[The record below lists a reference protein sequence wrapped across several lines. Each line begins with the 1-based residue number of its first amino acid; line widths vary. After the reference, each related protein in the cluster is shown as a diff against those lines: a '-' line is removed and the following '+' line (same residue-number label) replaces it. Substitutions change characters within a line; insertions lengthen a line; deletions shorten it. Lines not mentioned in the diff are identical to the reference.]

1 MFEIILNILCL
12 GVSAYL
18 IGLGFLHIIEFP
30 IIKPVF
36 TRGGV
41 KTNSG
46 ISLDLAIVSGVC
58 ILTVYA
64 EIFSLFTK
72 VSGLAFTFVILAC
85 FVILIFLRKEILL
98 HVKEVFSKDMHVRI
112 VIIILIAIPVL
123 ILANQPAN
131 HYDTD
136 LYHAQS
142 IRWIEEYGIVPGL
155 GNLHHRL
162 AYNSAFFSLQAL
174 FSWRFILGR
183 SLHCVNGFV
192 FLFFISYAICTAK
205 AFKYKKFFV
214 SDFLRIVMV
223 AYFNYSVL
231 VSSPETDH
239 LALGLVIYIFI
250 KWTELWEEKNEEIEN
265 YAVLCLFSLLAISV
279 KLSAGMMVLLAIY
292 PAYKMVIEH
301 KWEQIFKYITT
312 GIIIIAPFLI
322 RNIIISGYLIYPY
335 PEIDIFNFDWKM
347 TPDRLLHDRHEISAW
362 GRGLNDVNR
371 YKAGF
376 REWFPGWYNNMSK
389 TLQKML
395 FLNIPAALAGITAG
409 IWNIAR
415 KKDINFIVIV
425 CTIIA
430 STCLWFK
437 GAPLL
442 RYGMC
447 YVIMLP
453 LFITGYIVMVLQE
466 RWKFC
471 TTSMV
476 VLVTAGS
483 YLMQPV
489 ISAGVNSECG
499 SFSYS
504 QDYNVC
510 ECTKQIVEGFE
521 FYYPVSGDQTGYH
534 SFPATPY
541 KVCLEMI
548 EMRGTSMKD
557 GFKLKGGN

>member
-1 MFEIILNILCL
+1 MFEIIINILCL

-18 IGLGFLHIIEFP
+18 IGSGFLHIIKFP
-30 IIKPVF
+30 SAKPVF
-36 TRGGV
+36 ERGRV
-41 KTNSG
+41 KVNSG
-46 ISLDLAIVSGVC
+46 ITIDLAIISGLC
-58 ILTVYA
+58 ILNVYA
-64 EIFSLFTK
+64 EFFSLFTN
-72 VSGLAFTFVILAC
+72 VGGLAFTIVILVS
-85 FVILIFLRKEILL
+85 FVAFLFLRKEILFYF
-98 HVKEVFSKDMHVRI
+98 ENFFSKDMSVKI
-112 VIIILIAIPVL
+112 VVIILVAIPVL
-123 ILANQPAN
+123 ILADQPAS

-205 AFKYKKFFV
+205 VFKYKKFFV
-214 SDFLRIVMV
+214 SDFLRIVMI
-223 AYFNYSVL
+223 AYFNYSFPI
-231 VSSPETDH
+231 SSPETDH
-239 LALGLVIYIFI
+239 FALGLVIYILI

-265 YAVLCLFSLLAISV
+265 YAILCLFSLLAVSV
-279 KLSAGMMVLLAIY
+279 KLSAGMMVLLVIY
-292 PAYKMVIEH
+292 PASKMLA
-301 KWEQIFKYITT
+301 KRNWKLIFKYIII

-347 TPDRLLHDRHEISAW
+347 TPDSLLHDRHEISAW

-371 YKAGF
+371 YEAGF
-376 REWFPGWYNNMSK
+376 NEWFPDWYNNMSK
-389 TLQKML
+389 TLQRML
-395 FLNIPAALAGITAG
+395 LLNIPATLAGMVVG
-409 IWNIAR
+409 IWNITR
-415 KKDINFIVIV
+415 KRDINFGIII

-453 LFITGYIVMVLQE
+453 LFIIGYIVVILQE
-466 RWKFC
+466 KWKIY
-471 TTSMV
+471 TYSMMILAV
-476 VLVTAGS
+476 AGS
-483 YLMQPV
+483 YLMHPV
-489 ISAGVNSECG
+489 ISAGVNSEYG

-504 QDYNVC
+504 YDYNVH
-510 ECTKQIVEGFE
+510 ECTKQVVEGFE

-541 KVCLEMI
+541 KTSLETL
-548 EMRGTSMKD
+548 ELRGTSLKD
-557 GFKLKGGN
+557 GFIAIQ

>member
-1 MFEIILNILCL
+1 MSGYFYISYGIRL
-12 GVSAYL
+12 
-18 IGLGFLHIIEFP
+18 
-30 IIKPVF
+30 F
-36 TRGGV
+36 TYYKISSVRACFYKKKEGGGGEE
-41 KTNSG
+41 NSG
-46 ISLDLAIVSGVC
+46 AGLDLAIVSGLC

-64 EIFSLFTK
+64 EFFSLFTN
-72 VSGLAFTFVILAC
+72 VGGLAFSFVILAC
-85 FVILIFLRKEILL
+85 FVILFFLK
-98 HVKEVFSKDMHVRI
+98 KEVLFSIKKFFSKDMAIRI

-123 ILANQPAN
+123 ILANQPAS

-142 IRWIEEYGIVPGL
+142 IRWIEEYGIAPGL
-155 GNLHHRL
+155 GNLHNRL

-214 SDFLRIVMV
+214 SDFLRIVMI
-223 AYFNYSVL
+223 AYFNYSL
-231 VSSPETDH
+231 VISSPETDH
-239 LALGLVIYIFI
+239 FALGLVIYIFI

-265 YAVLCLFSLLAISV
+265 YAVLCLFSLLAVSV
-279 KLSAGMMVLLAIY
+279 KLSAGMMVLLTIY
-292 PAYKMVIEH
+292 PAYKMIITRNWKQV
-301 KWEQIFKYITT
+301 FKYTVA
-312 GIIIIAPFLI
+312 GIIIIIPFLI
-322 RNIIISGYLIYPY
+322 RNIIISGYLLYPY
-335 PEIDIFNFDWKM
+335 PEIDIFNFNWKM
-347 TPDRLLHDRHEISAW
+347 TPESLLRDRHEISAW

-371 YKAGF
+371 YEAGF
-376 REWFPGWYNNMSK
+376 NEWFPGWYNNMSK

-395 FLNIPAALAGITAG
+395 FLNIPAAMVGIITGA
-409 IWNIAR
+409 WNIAR

-425 CTIIA
+425 CTMIA
-430 STCLWFK
+430 SICLWFK

-447 YVIMLP
+447 YIIMLP
-453 LFITGYIVMVLQE
+453 LFIVGYIVVILQE
-466 RWKFC
+466 KWKFY
-471 TTSMV
+471 TSSII
-476 VLVTAGS
+476 VLVAAGS

-504 QDYNVC
+504 QDYNVR
-510 ECTKQIVEGFE
+510 ECIKQDIGNFE

-534 SFPATPY
+534 NFPATPY
-541 KVCLEMI
+541 KTCLEKI
-548 EMRGTSMKD
+548 EMRGKSLRD